1 MVPVLVEIIAPVL
14 WSMDMSCRGCGIA
27 FDAAGLKDKDQKAC
41 LDSYPEEWKI
51 AAGHLSDWIRDI
63 SRLYRHR
70 VKIRFI
76 DAQSP
81 MGMWKQIR
89 YKVRRFPA
97 FIIDRKEAY
106 VGWDNRELEA
116 IIDQWIHKTAEVD

>member
-1 MVPVLVEIIAPVL
+1 MVPVLVEIVAPVL

-27 FDAAGLKDKDQKAC
+27 FDVAGLKEKDRSAC

-51 AAGHLSDWIRDI
+51 ATAHLSDCIREI

-70 VKIRFI
+70 VKIRLI

-81 MGMWKQIR
+81 LGLWKQIR
-89 YKVRRFPA
+89 HKVRKCPA
-97 FIIDRKEAY
+97 FIIDRKETY
-106 VGWDNRELEA
+106 VGWDSRELETV
-116 IIDQWIHKTAEVD
+116 IDQRIHGTA